1 MANTPSVIPNMPD
14 EIKRAIDT
22 NSLYIFV
29 GAGVSRLYGYP
40 SWDQMGKN
48 LINIAVTKKALSRSE
63 EAVLLNGNFTP
74 MQFVTIA
81 FNKLQKKLGK
91 EEAEKLVISELSLD
105 KQKDP
110 ANLRKVNTISK
121 LLSKYN
127 SVILTTNADL
137 SLDTSK
143 PYKDK
148 AIVSD
153 FKLWD
158 RNEDY
163 VKIFHL
169 HGSINNF
176 ESMVF
181 TSQQYAS
188 AYMAD
193 ADFGKNLLQLFGRGD
208 KTVLFIG
215 YGVNEFELIR
225 YFLKTT
231 TTPER
236 PSMFMLNGYLKKDT
250 LKYEFDK
257 EYYRTLGIEVLYY
270 SLEKRAIKH

>member
-1 MANTPSVIPNMPD
+1 M
-14 EIKRAIDT
+14 
-22 NSLYIFV
+22 NS
-29 GAGVSRLYGYP
+29 
-40 SWDQMGKN
+40 KEN
-48 LINIAVTKKALSRSE
+48 LSKVN
-63 EAVLLNGNFTP
+63 
-74 MQFVTIA
+74 
-81 FNKLQKKLGK
+81 
-91 EEAEKLVISELSLD
+91 VIS
-105 KQKDP
+105 
-110 ANLRKVNTISK
+110 N

-143 PYKDK
+143 PYKGK
-148 AIVSD
+148 TIISD
-153 FKLWD
+153 FTKRD

-169 HGSINNF
+169 HGSIDNF
-176 ESMVF
+176 DSMVF

-208 KTVLFIG
+208 KTILFIG

-231 TTPER
+231 NTPEN

-270 SLEKRAIKH
+270 SIEKNGYDALIDVLKKRDKTLTNDTFVSIHFSKTIKKAFSEEPNSKSIKEILSDL